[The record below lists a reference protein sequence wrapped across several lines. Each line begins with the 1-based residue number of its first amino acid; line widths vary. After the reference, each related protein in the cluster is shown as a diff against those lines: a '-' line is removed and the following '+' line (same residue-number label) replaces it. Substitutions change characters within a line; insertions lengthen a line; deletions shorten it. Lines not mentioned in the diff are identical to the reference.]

1 MDTPVQPPVTI
12 EGWYALHQVLVV
24 ERRLLRTTPPEA
36 RRAAACV
43 AADVLERLATPE
55 SGGWSAVARLVG
67 SVGDVLVMHFRPTLE
82 EVGEAREELSRLA
95 LFDCLRTVFALAS
108 VTELGLYHA
117 TAHGTEDADAL
128 AARVKAERES
138 PHALRRLYPPAPA
151 GAPWVSFYPTSKRRE
166 AGQNWYALPLD
177 ERSAL
182 MQRHGAVG
190 RRHASSIRQVVTGA
204 LGFDTWE
211 WGVTL
216 FADDP
221 LALKRVVTDMRYD
234 ETSARYA
241 TFGDFY
247 LGKVVDPRA
256 WAMSLAE

>member
-95 LFDCLRTVFALAS
+95 LFDCLRPVFALAS

-128 AARVKAERES
+128 AARV
-138 PHALRRLYPPAPA
+138 
-151 GAPWVSFYPTSKRRE
+151 
-166 AGQNWYALPLD
+166 
-177 ERSAL
+177 
-182 MQRHGAVG
+182 HGEVEPGGGLVWETVPGNPFAVFG
-190 RRHASSIRQVVTGA
+190 G
-204 LGFDTWE
+204 LGGSGTPV
-211 WGVTL
+211 G
-216 FADDP
+216 
-221 LALKRVVTDMRYD
+221 
-234 ETSARYA
+234 
-241 TFGDFY
+241 
-247 LGKVVDPRA
+247 
-256 WAMSLAE
+256 

>member
-1 MDTPVQPPVTI
+1 MATPVQPPVTL
-12 EGWYALHQVLVV
+12 EGWYALHQVFAIDRRALRLV
-24 ERRLLRTTPPEA
+24 PPEA
-36 RRAAACV
+36 RRDAALA
-43 AADVLERLATPE
+43 AADVLERLAAPAD
-55 SGGWSAVARLVG
+55 GGWSAVARLVG
-67 SVGDVLVMHFRPTLE
+67 SLGDALVMHFRPTLDA
-82 EVGEAREELSRLA
+82 VSDAREAVARLA
-95 LFDCLRTVFALAS
+95 LFECLQPIVAHAS

-128 AARVKAERES
+128 AERVRAERES
-138 PHALRRLYPPAPA
+138 PHAMRRLYPPAPS
-151 GAPWVSFYPTSKRRE
+151 GEPWVSFYPTSKRRD
-166 AGQNWYALPLD
+166 AGQNWYVLPLD

-190 RRHASSIRQVVTGA
+190 RRHAGDIRQIVTGSM
-204 LGFDTWE
+204 GFDAWE

-247 LGKVVDPRA
+247 LGRVVDPRG
-256 WAMSLAE
+256 WALALAD